1 MLLKL
6 KNIFKI
12 FRNYFEFII
21 FLILKNFMGLF
32 SFNFASNFGGI
43 LVSLFG
49 RYTKYKKIIKSN
61 IEVLNLN
68 NETSSKLVRDNLK
81 ETGKVFFE
89 FFNLNKFDW
98 ENININNTDILDE
111 IKAHQGPKIFISAHI
126 GNWELTRNFILRN
139 GFTLHSVY
147 RHANN
152 EKIDNYIQKYRKN
165 DNAFFYKKGSES
177 AKSMIKA
184 LKQNEDLALL
194 IDQRDSSGLEIDF
207 FGKKALATDGF
218 ANLAIKYKTMICPV
232 YSIRNQN
239 GTFQIIFEKPMRY
252 KQYKNYNIK
261 EFVETIHK
269 KYFEKWITHSPAQ
282 WLWVHQRWKL

>member
-1 MLLKL
+1 
-6 KNIFKI
+6 
-12 FRNYFEFII
+12 
-21 FLILKNFMGLF
+21 MGLF
-32 SFNFASNFGGI
+32 SFNFASNFGGV

-98 ENININNTDILDE
+98 ENIYINNTDILNE
-111 IKAHQGPKIFISAHI
+111 IKAHRGPRIFISAHI

-152 EKIDNYIQKYRKN
+152 EKIDNHIQKYRKN

-177 AKSMIKA
+177 ARSMIKA

-207 FGKKALATDGF
+207 FGRKALATDGF

-252 KQYKNYNIK
+252 EQYKNYNIK

>member
-1 MLLKL
+1 
-6 KNIFKI
+6 
-12 FRNYFEFII
+12 
-21 FLILKNFMGLF
+21 MGLF
-32 SFNFASNFGGI
+32 SFNFASNFGGAI
-43 LVSLFG
+43 VGFFG
-49 RYTKYKKIIKSN
+49 RYTKYKQIIKHN
-61 IEVLNLN
+61 IEVLNLSN
-68 NETSSKLVRDNLK
+68 KAGSNLVKNNLK

-89 FFNLNKFDW
+89 FFNINKFDW
-98 ENININNTDILDE
+98 ENISIDNMYVLDE
-111 IKAHQGPKIFISAHI
+111 IKAHKDPKIFISAHI

-152 EKIDNYIQKYRKN
+152 EKIDNYIQKYRRN

-184 LKQNEDLALL
+184 LKKKEDLALL
-194 IDQRDSSGLEIDF
+194 IDQRDSSGLEINF

-232 YSIRNQN
+232 YSIRNKN
-239 GTFQIIFEKPMRY
+239 GTFKIIIEKPMHY
-252 KQYKNYNIK
+252 DQYKNYNAK
-261 EFVETIHK
+261 ELVEIVHK
-269 KYFEKWITHSPAQ
+269 KYFEKWIVQSPSQ

>member
-1 MLLKL
+1 
-6 KNIFKI
+6 
-12 FRNYFEFII
+12 
-21 FLILKNFMGLF
+21 
-32 SFNFASNFGGI
+32 
-43 LVSLFG
+43 
-49 RYTKYKKIIKSN
+49 
-61 IEVLNLN
+61 
-68 NETSSKLVRDNLK
+68 
-81 ETGKVFFE
+81 
-89 FFNLNKFDW
+89 
-98 ENININNTDILDE
+98 
-111 IKAHQGPKIFISAHI
+111 
-126 GNWELTRNFILRN
+126 
-139 GFTLHSVY
+139 
-147 RHANN
+147 
-152 EKIDNYIQKYRKN
+152 
-165 DNAFFYKKGSES
+165 
-177 AKSMIKA
+177 MIRA

-252 KQYKNYNIK
+252 EQYKNYNIK

>member
-1 MLLKL
+1 L
-6 KNIFKI
+6 
-12 FRNYFEFII
+12 
-21 FLILKNFMGLF
+21 GLF
-32 SFNFASNFGGI
+32 SFNFTSSFGGV
-43 LVSLFG
+43 LVSFFG
-49 RYTKYKKIIKSN
+49 KYTKYKQIIKRN
-61 IEVLNLN
+61 IEVLNLSNEESSNLVKN
-68 NETSSKLVRDNLK
+68 NLE

-98 ENININNTDILDE
+98 ENINIDNKDILNE

-152 EKIDNYIQKYRKN
+152 EKIDNYIQKSRKN

-194 IDQRDSSGLEIDF
+194 IDQRDSSGVKIDF
-207 FGKKALATDGF
+207 FGRKALATDGF

-232 YSIRNQN
+232 YSIRNIN
-239 GTFQIIFEKPMRY
+239 GTFQMIVEKPMHY
-252 KQYKNYNIK
+252 DQYKNYEAK
-261 EFVETIHK
+261 ELVEIIHK
-269 KYFEKWITHSPAQ
+269 KYFEKWIMRSPSQ

>member
-6 KNIFKI
+6 ENIFKI

-32 SFNFASNFGGI
+32 SFNFASNFGGV

-111 IKAHQGPKIFISAHI
+111 IKAYQGPKIFISAHI

-152 EKIDNYIQKYRKN
+152 EKIDNYIQKNRKN

-252 KQYKNYNIK
+252 EQYKNYNIK

>member
-1 MLLKL
+1 L
-6 KNIFKI
+6 KNIFKV
-12 FRNYFEFII
+12 FRNYIEFVFFI
-21 FLILKNFMGLF
+21 ILKNILGLF
-32 SFNFASNFGGI
+32 SFNFASNVGGI
-43 LVSLFG
+43 LVSFFG
-49 RYTKYKKIIKSN
+49 KFTKYEQIIKN
-61 IEVLNLN
+61 NLKVLNLN
-68 NETSSKLVRDNLK
+68 DEKSSRLTNENLK

-98 ENININNTDILDE
+98 ENISIENKDIFNE
-111 IKAHQGPKIFISAHI
+111 IKSHQGPKIFISAHI

-152 EKIDNYIQKYRKN
+152 EKIDNYIQKSRKN

-194 IDQRDSSGLEIDF
+194 IDQRDSSGVKIDF
-207 FGKKALATDGF
+207 FERKALATDGF

-232 YSIRNQN
+232 YSIRNKN
-239 GTFQIIFEKPMRY
+239 GTFQMIVEKPMHY
-252 KQYKNYNIK
+252 DQYKNYDAK
-261 EFVETIHK
+261 ELVEIIHK
-269 KYFEKWITHSPAQ
+269 KYFEKWILRSPSQ

>member
-1 MLLKL
+1 M

-21 FLILKNFMGLF
+21 FLILKNILGLF
-32 SFNFASNFGGI
+32 SFNLTSSFGGV
-43 LVSLFG
+43 LVSFFG
-49 RYTKYKKIIKSN
+49 KYTKYKQIIKRN
-61 IEVLNLN
+61 IEVLNLSNEESSNLVKN
-68 NETSSKLVRDNLK
+68 NLE

-98 ENININNTDILDE
+98 ENINIDNKDILNE

-152 EKIDNYIQKYRKN
+152 EKIDNYIQKSRKN

-194 IDQRDSSGLEIDF
+194 IDQRDSSGVKIDF
-207 FGKKALATDGF
+207 FGRKALATDGF

-232 YSIRNQN
+232 YSIRNNN
-239 GTFQIIFEKPMRY
+239 GTFQMIFEKPMNY
-252 KQYKNYNIK
+252 DQYKNYEAK
-261 EFVETIHK
+261 ELVEIIHK
-269 KYFEKWITHSPAQ
+269 KYFEKWIMCSPSQ

>member
-1 MLLKL
+1 
-6 KNIFKI
+6 
-12 FRNYFEFII
+12 
-21 FLILKNFMGLF
+21 MGLF
-32 SFNFASNFGGI
+32 SFNFASNFGGV
-43 LVSLFG
+43 LVSLIG

-98 ENININNTDILDE
+98 ENININNKDILDE

-152 EKIDNYIQKYRKN
+152 EKIDNHIQKNRKS

-239 GTFQIIFEKPMRY
+239 GTFQIIVERPMRY
-252 KQYKNYNIK
+252 EQYKNYNIK
-261 EFVETIHK
+261 ELVETIHK
-269 KYFEKWITHSPAQ
+269 KYFEKWILRSPSQ

>member
-1 MLLKL
+1 M

-12 FRNYFEFII
+12 LKNYIEFIFFI
-21 FLILKNFMGLF
+21 LLKNFLGFF
-32 SFNFASNFGGI
+32 SFNFASSVGGV
-43 LVSLFG
+43 LVSFFG
-49 RYTKYKKIIKSN
+49 KFTKYEQIIKDN

-68 NETSSKLVRDNLK
+68 DEKRSKLIKENLK

-98 ENININNTDILDE
+98 KNIDFDDAGIIDE
-111 IKAHQGPKIFISAHI
+111 IKNHIGPKIFISAHI
-126 GNWELTRNFILRN
+126 GNWELTRNFILRH

-152 EKIDNYIQKYRKN
+152 EKIDNYIQKNRKKN
-165 DNAFFYKKGSES
+165 NAFFYKKGTES

-184 LKQNEDLALL
+184 LKQNENLALL

-207 FGKKALATDGF
+207 FGKRVLATDGF
-218 ANLAIKYKTMICPV
+218 ANLAFKYKTMICPV

-239 GTFQIIFEKPMRY
+239 GKFQVIFEKPLPY
-252 KQYKNYNIK
+252 EEYKNYDVRDL
-261 EFVETIHK
+261 VEMIHK
-269 KYFEKWITHSPAQ
+269 KYFEKWITQSPSQ
-282 WLWVHQRWKL
+282 WLWVHNRWKL

>member
-1 MLLKL
+1 M
-6 KNIFKI
+6 
-12 FRNYFEFII
+12 R
-21 FLILKNFMGLF
+21 LF
-32 SFNFASNFGGI
+32 SFNFASNFGGA
-43 LVSLFG
+43 LVGFFG
-49 RYTKYKKIIKSN
+49 KYSKYQQIIKRN
-61 IEVLNLN
+61 IEVLNLS
-68 NETSSKLVRDNLK
+68 NEASADLVKNNLK

-98 ENININNTDILDE
+98 ENISIENKDIFNE
-111 IKAHQGPKIFISAHI
+111 IKSHQGPKIFISAHI

-152 EKIDNYIQKYRKN
+152 EKIDNYIQKYREN

-194 IDQRDSSGLEIDF
+194 IDQRDSSGVEIDF
-207 FGKKALATDGF
+207 LGRKALATDGF

-232 YSIRNQN
+232 YSIRNKN
-239 GTFQIIFEKPMRY
+239 GTFQMIVEKPMHY
-252 KQYKNYNIK
+252 DQYKNYDAK
-261 EFVETIHK
+261 ELVEIIHK
-269 KYFEKWITHSPAQ
+269 KYFEKWIMRSPSQ

>member
-1 MLLKL
+1 M

-21 FLILKNFMGLF
+21 FLILKNILGLF
-32 SFNFASNFGGI
+32 SFNLSSSFGGA
-43 LVSLFG
+43 LVSFFG
-49 RYTKYKKIIKSN
+49 KYTKYKQIIKRN
-61 IEVLNLN
+61 IEVLNLG
-68 NETSSKLVRDNLK
+68 NEESSNLVKDNLE
-81 ETGKVFFE
+81 ETGKFFFE

-98 ENININNTDILDE
+98 ENINIDNKDILNE

-152 EKIDNYIQKYRKN
+152 EKIDNYIQKSRKN

-194 IDQRDSSGLEIDF
+194 IDQRDSSGVKIDF
-207 FGKKALATDGF
+207 LGRKALATDGF

-232 YSIRNQN
+232 YSIRNKN
-239 GTFQIIFEKPMRY
+239 GTFQMIVEKPMHY
-252 KQYKNYNIK
+252 DQYKNYDAK
-261 EFVETIHK
+261 ELVEIIHK
-269 KYFEKWITHSPAQ
+269 KYFEKWIMHSPSQ